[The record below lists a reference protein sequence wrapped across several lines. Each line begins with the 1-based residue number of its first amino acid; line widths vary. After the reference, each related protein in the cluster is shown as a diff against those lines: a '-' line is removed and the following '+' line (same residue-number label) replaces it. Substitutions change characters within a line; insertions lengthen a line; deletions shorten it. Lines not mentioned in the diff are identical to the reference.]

1 MSDFSLRAH
10 ALVERVGADPFD
22 PAIETE
28 LDALRVV
35 WRTLPDSEKAL
46 GAKAARAL
54 AEVSRARPAHRGSS
68 PPRDEQAE
76 AQLAL
81 SGLDRI
87 EVGEVAER
95 RYDGAR
101 DPDALLAHFGLEEFR
116 PGQRETVAAALAGRD
131 SLVVMPTG
139 GGKSLCYQLPGIASD
154 DLTVVVSPLIA
165 LMADQYR
172 RLVLGGHP
180 AAMIASG
187 MDADAAA
194 RALDDVRGGR
204 ARIILC
210 SPERF
215 ASSSFLAALSQRT
228 IDLFAVDEAHCVS
241 EWGHDFRPDYLRLRG
256 VIERLG
262 SPTVMACT
270 ATATEQVADEISARL
285 GLRDPHVV
293 RAGFDRPNL
302 SFDVIALEGT
312 GSKARKQMLL
322 SLALSDPANRPAI
335 VYCGTRRDVEEVTER
350 LRAEDLPA
358 VGYHA
363 GMAADERASAQ
374 HRFMEGDAEIVVA
387 TNAFGMGV
395 DKADVRAVVHWA
407 IPKSVEA
414 YYQEVGRAGRDG
426 APARAILLSSRA
438 DLGRL
443 INFIKR
449 DAVEPDDVFA
459 YVRRLREASD
469 DGGALIDP
477 PRDDRDRVSLG
488 VAERAG
494 LCSLEPARGGQLEV
508 RFGDGSSGR
517 EVDSICR
524 AARDRAWRAY
534 RAVEAFSSAEGECRR
549 RTLLDHFADTPL
561 PLPPGAAATRAT
573 RTRSGCRTRFA
584 DAAANQALTPFG
596 RPAARRRR
604 RRAVRV
610 AARVASPREQRQAGL
625 HGRSQ
630 QHARIDR
637 DAQTR
642 LAERARPDQ
651 GNRAGVRRP
660 PRRGRARARERR
672 LAGARLR
679 RCPSYRKPNAP
690 VWPLNPSSAG
700 ESPPWMTPTRTSA
713 APTRRASW
721 PTRWSGTS
729 SSPPTGG
736 ASSCGSRPTTAPPW
750 GCTSGCP
757 ATSSST
763 GIPASRSAG
772 TGSPS
777 SSRTAP
783 GSRCETSGA
792 SGAPC

>member
-1 MSDFSLRAH
+1 MSEFSTRAQ
-10 ALVERVGADPFD
+10 ALVERIEADPSD
-22 PAIETE
+22 PGVEDE

-35 WRTLPDSEKAL
+35 WRSLPESERAL
-46 GAKAARAL
+46 GADAAHAL
-54 AEVSRARPAHRGSS
+54 AGVSRARPARW
-68 PPRDEQAE
+68 PPTRDEQAE
-76 AQLAL
+76 AQMAL
-81 SGLDRI
+81 TGLDRI
-87 EVGEVAER
+87 DVGEVAER
-95 RYDGAR
+95 RYDGTA
-101 DPDALLAHFGLEEFR
+101 DPDALLAWFGLHEFR
-116 PGQRETVAAALAGRD
+116 PGQRDTVAAALAGRD

-139 GGKSLCYQLPGIASD
+139 GGKSLCYQLPGIASGE
-154 DLTVVVSPLIA
+154 LTVVVSPLIA

-172 RLVLGGHP
+172 RLVLAGHP

-187 MDADAAA
+187 MEADAAA
-194 RALDDVRGGR
+194 RALADVRGGR
-204 ARIILC
+204 ARIVLC

-215 ASSSFLAALSQRT
+215 ASSSFLAALAQRT

-302 SFDVIALEGT
+302 SFDVVALEGT

-350 LRAEDLPA
+350 LRSEGLPA

-426 APARAILLSSRA
+426 DPARAILLSSRA

-449 DAVEPDDVFA
+449 DAVEVDDVLAF
-459 YVRRLREASD
+459 VRRMRASSAN
-469 DGGALIDP
+469 GAALIDP

-494 LCSLEPARGGQLEV
+494 LCSLEPAWGGQLEV
-508 RFGDGSSGR
+508 SFGDEFGGR
-517 EVDSICR
+517 EVASICQT
-524 AARDRAWRAY
+524 ARDRAWRAY
-534 RAVEAFSSAEGECRR
+534 RAVEQFSSASGQCRR
-549 RTLLDHFADTPL
+549 RTLLDHFGDNT
-561 PLPPGAAATRAT
+561 PGAPIARCCDACDPDTIGLPDPASLTPAKAR
-573 RTRSGCRTRFA
+573 RSRPA
-584 DAAANQALTPFG
+584 DAPPLA
-596 RPAARRRR
+596 PAD
-604 RRAVRV
+604 
-610 AARVASPREQRQAGL
+610 AGL
-625 HGRSQ
+625 FEALR
-630 QHARIDR
+630 
-637 DAQTR
+637 
-642 LAERARPDQ
+642 EW
-651 GNRAGVRRP
+651 RAGASNGKPAYTV
-660 PRRGRARARERR
+660 AHNSTLESIAS
-672 LAGARLR
+672 LR
-679 RCPSYRKPNAP
+679 
-690 VWPLNPSSAG
+690 PSSLADLERIKGIGPAFIERHGEQVLAVVAG
-700 ESPPWMTPTRTSA
+700 
-713 APTRRASW
+713 
-721 PTRWSGTS
+721 G
-729 SSPPTGG
+729 
-736 ASSCGSRPTTAPPW
+736 
-750 GCTSGCP
+750 
-757 ATSSST
+757 
-763 GIPASRSAG
+763 
-772 TGSPS
+772 
-777 SSRTAP
+777 
-783 GSRCETSGA
+783 
-792 SGAPC
+792 